1 MTVLETM
8 FSCDSSNKE
17 LSEKS
22 CFCCSYLNI
31 VMLSIINDHIGA
43 EEVKIKISGRRI
55 DMLVHIL
62 AETVKCDDEI
72 PVVNIIFRL
81 LTHEIDGSGGA
92 R

>member
-31 VMLSIINDHIGA
+31 VMLSIINDHMGA

-55 DMLVHIL
+55 DMFVHFLLL
-62 AETVKCDDEI
+62 AETMKYDCFI
-72 PVVNIIFRL
+72 NL
-81 LTHEIDGSGGA
+81 
-92 R
+92 